1 MSLKDKI
8 LQRQTEARC
17 INCENFEIINGKVPY
32 CNKTDKLILEMHV
45 DVVRKCSNF
54 CHKKGE

>member
-8 LQRQTEARC
+8 LQREKEARC
-17 INCENFEIINGKVPY
+17 INCENFEIINGEVPY

-45 DVVRKCSNF
+45 DIIRKCSNF
-54 CHKKGE
+54 YCRRG